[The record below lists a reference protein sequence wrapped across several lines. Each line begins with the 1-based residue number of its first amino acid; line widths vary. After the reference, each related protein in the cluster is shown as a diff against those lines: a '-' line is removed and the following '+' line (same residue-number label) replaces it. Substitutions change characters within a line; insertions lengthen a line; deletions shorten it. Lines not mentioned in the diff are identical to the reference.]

1 MRFRAIFVT
10 ATAAC
15 LMAAPAFANSIT
27 GSVAGARTE
36 CTITGTAADDTLAG
50 TTRDDVIC
58 GKAGSDSVD
67 ALEGNDVVRGGQGDD
82 GNGCIPARSGIVRQ
96 CVNTGPIR
104 RGTVTRGS
112 FLTFGLNGGDG
123 SDVVKGQQDD
133 DSIEGND
140 QNDKLY
146 GGQGDDCLGSGC
158 TVSDSENGNDF
169 LKSKDNVSGNDAV
182 DGGNNT
188 DPCRIDAGDQAIS
201 CEL

>member
-1 MRFRAIFVT
+1 VRLRALFVS
-10 ATAAC
+10 ASAVC
-15 LMAAPAFANSIT
+15 LMVAPAFANGIT
-27 GSVAGARTE
+27 GSVAGGRTE

-82 GNGCIPARSGIVRQ
+82 GNGCVPVRSGIVRQ
-96 CVNTGPIR
+96 CVNTAPIR
-104 RGTVTRGS
+104 RGSVTRGS

-146 GGQGDDCLGSGC
+146 GGQGDDCLGAQC
-158 TVSDSENGNDF
+158 TTTDSENGNDL
-169 LKSKDNVSGNDAV
+169 LKSRDKVSGNDYV

-188 DPCRIDAGDQAIS
+188 DTCRIDAGDQALS

>member
-1 MRFRAIFVT
+1 VKPRALFISI
-10 ATAAC
+10 ATAA
-15 LMAAPAFANSIT
+15 LMVAPAFANGIT

-82 GNGCIPARSGIVRQ
+82 GTGCLRKP
-96 CVNTGPIR
+96 GPII
-104 RGTVTRGS
+104 RGCFGGSILRGVVTRGN
-112 FLTFGLNGGDG
+112 FITFGLNGGDG
-123 SDVVKGQQDD
+123 SDIVRGQQDD

-140 QNDKLY
+140 QSDKLY
-146 GGQGDDCLGSGC
+146 GGQGNDCLGQNC

-169 LKSKDNVSGNDAV
+169 LKTKDKVSGNDAAE
-182 DGGNNT
+182 GGNNT
-188 DPCRIDAGDQAIS
+188 DTCRIDAGDQANS